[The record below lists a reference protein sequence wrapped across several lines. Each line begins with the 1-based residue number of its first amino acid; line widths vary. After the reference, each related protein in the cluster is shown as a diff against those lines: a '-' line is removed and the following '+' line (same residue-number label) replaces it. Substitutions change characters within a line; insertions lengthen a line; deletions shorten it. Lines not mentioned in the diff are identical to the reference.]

1 MTKKELLQRV
11 EAVLTIMEQDPET
24 NIHNMEIDGFSIK
37 REDYY
42 PYMYG
47 YIKSSLNWIL
57 KDEKGE

>member
-11 EAVLTIMEQDPET
+11 ETVLTIMEQDPET
-24 NIHNMEIDGFSIK
+24 NIHNMKINGLSIK

-47 YIKSSLNWIL
+47 YIESNLKWIL
-57 KDEKGE
+57 KDERGE